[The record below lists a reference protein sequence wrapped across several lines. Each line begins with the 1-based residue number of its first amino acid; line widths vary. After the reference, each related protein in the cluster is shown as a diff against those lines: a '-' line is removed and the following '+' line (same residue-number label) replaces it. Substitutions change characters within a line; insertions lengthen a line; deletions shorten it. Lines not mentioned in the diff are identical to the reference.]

1 YNEAV
6 KDFDKTIE
14 INPQYAT
21 AFYNRGL
28 AYALSGYTE
37 KSIDDFQKA
46 CDLNLKVAC
55 KKLKSLVGDRQPKPT
70 MPKQVE

>member
-1 YNEAV
+1 MT

-14 INPQYAT
+14 INPKYAF
-21 AFYNRGL
+21 AFYHRGL

-46 CDLNLKVAC
+46 CGLDLKVAC
-55 KKLKSLVGDRQPKPT
+55 KKLKSLLGDRQSKPLV
-70 MPKQVE
+70 PKQDE